1 MGAQEEGS
9 TIVRWGAK
17 ESGAIAAGLGTIFL
31 AGCLLAAAGAGAG
44 GGIYFTERGVESV
57 VPVSMDRAASAARRA
72 LDELK
77 VQSTKSATEQHPDGE
92 QREIDGTAG
101 GRDVSVTLKA
111 QGTNSTRVQVV
122 AKTSAVTW
130 DKDFARTVVDKIVAH
145 AR

>member
-1 MGAQEEGS
+1 
-9 TIVRWGAK
+9 VRWGVK
-17 ESGAIAAGLGTIFL
+17 EGGAIAAGLGTLFL
-31 AGCLLAAAGAGAG
+31 AGCLVAAAGAGAG

-57 VPVSMDRAASAARRA
+57 VPVSMDRAASAARQA

-92 QREIDGTAG
+92 RREIDGTAG

-111 QGTNSTRVQVV
+111 QGANSTRVQVV

>member
-1 MGAQEEGS
+1 
-9 TIVRWGAK
+9 VRWSAK
-17 ESGAIAAGLGTIFL
+17 EGGAIAAGLGTLFL
-31 AGCLLAAAGAGAG
+31 AGCVLAAAGAGAG

-57 VPVSMDRAASAARRA
+57 VPVSMDRAASAARQA

-111 QGTNSTRVQVV
+111 QGTNSTRVQVI
-122 AKTSAVTW
+122 AKTSAITW
-130 DKDFARTVVDKIVAH
+130 DKDFARTIVDKIVAY

>member
-1 MGAQEEGS
+1 VRRGVKEG
-9 TIVRWGAK
+9 
-17 ESGAIAAGLGTIFL
+17 GAIAAGVGTLVLG
-31 AGCLLAAAGAGAG
+31 GCLLAAAGAGAG

-57 VPVSMDRAASAARRA
+57 VPVSMDRAASAARQA

-92 QREIDGTAG
+92 RREIDGTAG

-111 QGTNSTRVQVV
+111 QGANSTRVQVV

>member
-1 MGAQEEGS
+1 
-9 TIVRWGAK
+9 VRWGVK
-17 ESGAIAAGLGTIFL
+17 EGGAIAAGLGTLFL

-57 VPVSMDRAASAARRA
+57 VPVSMDRAASAARQA

-92 QREIDGTAG
+92 RREIDGTAG